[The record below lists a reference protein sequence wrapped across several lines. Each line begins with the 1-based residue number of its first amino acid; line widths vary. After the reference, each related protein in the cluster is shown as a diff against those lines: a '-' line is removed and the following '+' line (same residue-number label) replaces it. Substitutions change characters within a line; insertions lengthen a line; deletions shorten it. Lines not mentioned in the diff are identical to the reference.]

1 MSTAALS
8 SELADINFE
17 KTSTLFNLA
26 AIQSQIG
33 AMANCTSD
41 DGLKTAAKN
50 FQGAATAFEAVAA
63 VVHKHYTTPPS
74 SDLDPTLLHA
84 LSQLMLVRVG
94 RGDARGVGR
103 REREKKKDGADA
115 DP

>member
-1 MSTAALS
+1 ML
-8 SELADINFE
+8 ELADINFE
-17 KTSTLFNLA
+17 KTSTLFNVA

-33 AMANCTSD
+33 AMSNCTSD

-50 FQGAATAFEAVAA
+50 FQGAATCFEAVAA

-84 LSQLMLVRVG
+84 LSQLMLVG
-94 RGDARGVGR
+94 RIG
-103 REREKKKDGADA
+103 
-115 DP
+115 